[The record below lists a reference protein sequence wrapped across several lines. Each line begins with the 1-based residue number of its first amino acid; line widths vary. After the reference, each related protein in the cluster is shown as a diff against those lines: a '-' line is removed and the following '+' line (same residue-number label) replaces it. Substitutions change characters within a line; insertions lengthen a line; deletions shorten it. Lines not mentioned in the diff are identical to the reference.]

1 MLYTRTFFIL
11 YSRAGLEIKIKIEG
25 IEIGSCKKNQMDWSF
40 YINQISQNCGFKN
53 MKGFVST
60 EEQRKLKKKKKTE

>member
-40 YINQISQNCGFKN
+40 YINQISQNYGFKN

-60 EEQRKLKKKKKTE
+60 EEQKKLKKKKKTE